1 MAGWTFLTNHAVV
14 LSLIA
19 KNPRI
24 TALELAMAIRITER
38 AVRRIIA
45 NLTDKGYIS
54 KTKKGRGLQ
63 YHVNT
68 DMPLRHHTHR
78 EVAVVEF
85 LKALGWKKKKNPEKK
100 KKGGVTPT
108 SRNLLLPNK
117 G

>member
-24 TALELAMAIRITER
+24 TALELAMDIRITER

-45 NLTDKGYIS
+45 DLTNAGYIS
-54 KTKKGRGLQ
+54 KTREGRGLLYQ
-63 YHVNT
+63 IST

-78 EVAVVEF
+78 AGRYCSISQNTGLEEEKEPGEREQMRSAVSECD
-85 LKALGWKKKKNPEKK
+85 LRKN
-100 KKGGVTPT
+100 
-108 SRNLLLPNK
+108 
-117 G
+117 

>member
-1 MAGWTFLTNHAVV
+1 MAGWNLLTNHAVV

-45 NLTDKGYIS
+45 DLADEGYIS
-54 KTKKGRGLQ
+54 KTKKGRGLH
-63 YHVNT
+63 YHINT

-78 EVAVVEF
+78 EVALVEF
-85 LKALGWKKKKNPEKK
+85 LKALGWKKVKNPEEKK
-100 KKGGVTPT
+100 RGGERDRVMEVKL
-108 SRNLLLPNK
+108 SD